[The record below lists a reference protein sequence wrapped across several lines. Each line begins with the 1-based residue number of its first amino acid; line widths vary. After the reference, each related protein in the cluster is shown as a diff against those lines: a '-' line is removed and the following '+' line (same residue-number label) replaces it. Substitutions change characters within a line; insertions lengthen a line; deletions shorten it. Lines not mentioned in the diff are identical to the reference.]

1 MKTAKELS
9 NQFSKLKGKRQNW
22 ESHWQE
28 IADYVLP
35 RRADVN
41 KSRSSGD
48 KRTEFIYDGTAL
60 HASELLSSSL
70 HGMLTNA
77 ATPWFSMRFKNE
89 SLAMEEE
96 SREWLEACTQTMYI
110 ALDRSNFQQE
120 IHELYTDLVVFGTSA
135 MMIEEDDEKF
145 LRFSTRHIKEFF
157 IEENDKGFVDTIHRE
172 IKMTARAAFMRFGEN
187 LSKRVKD
194 LAEKKPYDEI
204 TLHHC
209 VKPNDEMN
217 PYKIDNK
224 SMAFSSIYYDQ
235 EDSKVIS
242 ISGFNEF
249 PFVIPRWL
257 KSSSE
262 IYGRSPS
269 MTALSDIKMIN
280 KMSETTIKAA
290 QKMVDP
296 PLLVPDDSFVLPV
309 RTQPGGLNYYRSG
322 TRDRIEP
329 LQIGANTPVG
339 LNLEDQRR
347 EAIRQAYFV
356 DQLLM
361 SQDVRMTATEVMQR
375 NEEKMRLLAP
385 VLGRLQAEML
395 QPLITRC
402 FNIMLRKGLLPTPPT
417 ALQGTTVDI
426 EYVSPLA
433 RSQRTGDVQ
442 AILRSLEIIT
452 PLAQMMPVMDYLDS
466 DKLVKHITDVLGV
479 PRKVLRSDQEVAEIR
494 QQQQEAAAQQQ
505 QLDQTSQ
512 MAEAGGRAAPFLKEV
527 NNAEE
532 QTT

>member
-1 MKTAKELS
+1 MKTANEVAE
-9 NQFSKLKGKRQNW
+9 QFNKLKSKRANW

-35 RRADVN
+35 RRADVT

-48 KRTEFIYDGTAL
+48 KRTTLIFDGTAL
-60 HASELLSSSL
+60 HACELLSSSL

-89 SLAMEEE
+89 MLAADEE
-96 SREWLEACTQTMYI
+96 SREWLEACTQSMYI

-120 IHELYTDLVVFGTSA
+120 IHELYTDLVTFGTSC
-135 MMIEEDDEKF
+135 MMIEEDEQKL
-145 LRFSTRHIKEFF
+145 LRFSTRHIKE
-157 IEENDKGFVDTIHRE
+157 IYISENDKGVVDTVHRE
-172 IKMTARAAFMRFGEN
+172 FKMTARAAYQRFGEN
-187 LSKRVKD
+187 LSRRLKKI
-194 LAEKKPYDEI
+194 AETNPYDEVTI
-204 TLHHC
+204 HQC
-209 VKPNDEMN
+209 VKPNDKQN
-217 PYKIDNK
+217 PYKMDDQ
-224 SMAFSSIYYDQ
+224 SMAFTSIYYDH
-235 EDSKVIS
+235 EDKKIIS
-242 ISGFNEF
+242 VSGFNEF
-249 PFVIPRWL
+249 PFVVPRWL

-262 IYGRSPS
+262 MYGRSPS
-269 MTALSDIKMIN
+269 MTALPDIKMIN

-309 RTQPGGLNYYRSG
+309 RTQPGGLNYFRSG

-329 LQIGANTPVG
+329 LNIGANTPVG

-385 VLGRLQAEML
+385 VLGRLQSEML

-402 FNIMLRKGLLPTPPT
+402 FNILLRKEMLPTPPVS
-417 ALQGTTVDI
+417 LQGQTVDI

-442 AILRSLEIIT
+442 AILRSLEIIS
-452 PLAQMMPVMDYLDS
+452 PLAQMMPVMDYLDP

-479 PRKVLRSDQEVAEIR
+479 PRKILRSDQEVAMIR
-494 QQQQEAAAQQQ
+494 QQQMEAAQQQ
-505 QLDQTSQ
+505 AELDQASQ
-512 MAEAGGRAAPFLKEV
+512 MAEAGGKAAPLLKEV
-527 NNAEE
+527 NNA
-532 QTT
+532 

>member
-1 MKTAKELS
+1 MKNAQMIA
-9 NQFSKLKGKRQNW
+9 NQFDKLKTQRQNW

-60 HASELLSSSL
+60 HAAELLSSSL

-89 SLAMEEE
+89 GLAQDEE
-96 SREWLEACTQTMYI
+96 SREWLEACTQSMYI

-120 IHELYTDLVVFGTSA
+120 IHELYTDLVTFGTSC
-135 MMIEEDDEKF
+135 MMIEEDDQKF
-145 LRFSTRHIKEFF
+145 LRFSTRHIKE
-157 IEENDKGFVDTIHRE
+157 IYVAENDKGVVDTVHRE
-172 IKMTARAAFMRFGEN
+172 FKISARAAYQRFGDN
-187 LSKRVKD
+187 LSKRLIEVAK
-194 LAEKKPYDEI
+194 ENPYDEI

-209 VKPNDEMN
+209 VKPNDKQN
-217 PYKIDNK
+217 PYKMDNM
-224 SMAFSSIYYDQ
+224 SMPFVSIYYDH
-235 EDSKVIS
+235 EDKKVIS
-242 ISGFNEF
+242 TSGFNEF
-249 PFVIPRWL
+249 PFVVPRWL

-269 MTALSDIKMIN
+269 MTALADVKMLN

-329 LQIGANTPVG
+329 LNIGANTPVG

-347 EAIRQAYFV
+347 NAIRQAYFV

-395 QPLITRC
+395 QPLITRS
-402 FNIMLRKGLLPTPPT
+402 FNIMLRKGLLPTPPVS
-417 ALQGTTVDI
+417 LQGSTIDI

-452 PLAQMMPVMDYLDS
+452 PLAQMFPVMDYLDG

-494 QQQQEAAAQQQ
+494 EQQAEAQAQQAE
-505 QLDQTSQ
+505 LDRASQ
-512 MAEAGGRAAPFLKEV
+512 MAEAGGKAAPLLKEL
-527 NNAEE
+527 NAS
-532 QTT
+532 

>member
-1 MKTAKELS
+1 MDKAKQLS
-9 NQFSKLKGKRQNW
+9 DQFSKLKSKRANW
-22 ESHWQE
+22 ENHWQE
-28 IADYVLP
+28 IADYCLP
-35 RRADVN
+35 RRADVT
-41 KSRSSGD
+41 KSRSAGD
-48 KRTEFIYDGTAL
+48 KRTTFIFDGTAL
-60 HASELLSSSL
+60 HAAELLSSSL

-89 SLAMEEE
+89 MLASDEE

-120 IHELYTDLVVFGTSA
+120 IHELYTDLIIFGTA
-135 MMIEEDDEKF
+135 CMMVEEDDQKF
-145 LRFSTRHIKEFF
+145 LRFSTRHIKE
-157 IEENDKGFVDTIHRE
+157 IYISESDKGVVDTVHRE
-172 IKMTARAAFMRFGEN
+172 FKMTARAAFQRFGDQ
-187 LSKRVKD
+187 LSQRIIKI
-194 LAEKKPYDEI
+194 AEDKPYDEV
-204 TLHHC
+204 TLYHC
-209 VKPNDEMN
+209 VKPNDKQN
-217 PYKIDNK
+217 PYRMENTA
-224 SMAFSSIYYDQ
+224 MPFTSIYYDN
-235 EDSKVIS
+235 EDKKIIS

-249 PFVIPRWL
+249 PFVVPRWL

-262 IYGRSPS
+262 QYGRSPS
-269 MTALSDIKMIN
+269 MTALPDIKMVN

-296 PLLVPDDSFVLPV
+296 PLLVPDDSFILPV

-329 LQIGANTPVG
+329 LNIGANTPVG
-339 LNLEDQRR
+339 MNLEDQRR
-347 EAIRQAYFV
+347 AAIRQAYFV

-402 FNIMLRKGLLPTPPT
+402 FNILLRKEILPTPPVT
-417 ALQGTTVDI
+417 LQGNTIDI

-442 AILRSLEIIT
+442 AILRALEIIT

-479 PRKVLRSDQEVAEIR
+479 PRKILRSDQEVAQIR
-494 QQQQEAAAQQQ
+494 EQQAQAAQQQ
-505 QLDQTSQ
+505 AELDQASQ
-512 MAEAGGRAAPFLKEV
+512 MAEAGGKAAPLLREV
-527 NNAEE
+527 NNA
-532 QTT
+532 

>member
-1 MKTAKELS
+1 MKTANEVAE
-9 NQFSKLKGKRQNW
+9 QFNKLKSKRANW

-35 RRADVN
+35 RRADVT

-48 KRTEFIYDGTAL
+48 KRTTLIFDGTAL
-60 HASELLSSSL
+60 HACELLSSSL

-89 SLAMEEE
+89 MLAADEE
-96 SREWLEACTQTMYI
+96 SREWLEACTQSMYI

-120 IHELYTDLVVFGTSA
+120 IHELYTDLVTFGTSC
-135 MMIEEDDEKF
+135 MMIEEDNQKL
-145 LRFSTRHIKEFF
+145 LRFSTRHIKE
-157 IEENDKGFVDTIHRE
+157 IYISENDKGVVDTVHRE
-172 IKMTARAAFMRFGEN
+172 FKMTARAAYQRFGEN
-187 LSKRVKD
+187 LSRRLKKI
-194 LAEKKPYDEI
+194 AETNPYDEVTI
-204 TLHHC
+204 HQC
-209 VKPNDEMN
+209 VKPNDQQN
-217 PYKIDNK
+217 PYKMDDK
-224 SMAFSSIYYDQ
+224 SMAFTSIYYDH
-235 EDSKVIS
+235 EDKKIIS
-242 ISGFNEF
+242 VSGFNEF
-249 PFVIPRWL
+249 PFVVPRWL

-262 IYGRSPS
+262 MYGRSPS
-269 MTALSDIKMIN
+269 MTALPDIKMIN

-329 LQIGANTPVG
+329 LNIGANTPVG

-385 VLGRLQAEML
+385 VLGRLQSEML

-402 FNIMLRKGLLPTPPT
+402 FNILLRKEMLPTPPVS
-417 ALQGTTVDI
+417 LQGQTVDI

-442 AILRSLEIIT
+442 AILRSLEIIS
-452 PLAQMMPVMDYLDS
+452 PLAQMMPVMDYLDP

-479 PRKVLRSDQEVAEIR
+479 PRKILRSDQEVAMIR
-494 QQQQEAAAQQQ
+494 QQQMEAAQQQ
-505 QLDQTSQ
+505 AQLDQASQ
-512 MAEAGGRAAPFLKEV
+512 MAEAGGKAAPLLKEV
-527 NNAEE
+527 NNA
-532 QTT
+532 

>member
-1 MKTAKELS
+1 MNARELS
-9 NQFSKLKGKRQNW
+9 NQFSKLKTQRQNW

-60 HASELLSSSL
+60 HAAELLSSSL

-77 ATPWFSMRFKNE
+77 ATPWFSMRFKDENL
-89 SLAMEEE
+89 SMDEE
-96 SREWLEACTQTMYI
+96 SREWLESCTTTMYI

-120 IHELYTDLVVFGTSA
+120 IHELYTDLVTFGTSA
-135 MMIEEDDEKF
+135 MMIEEDEDKF
-145 LRFSTRHIKEFF
+145 LRFSTRHIKE
-157 IEENDKGFVDTIHRE
+157 IYVAENDKGVVDTVHRE
-172 IKMTARAAFMRFGEN
+172 FKMTARAAYQRFGEK
-187 LSKRVKD
+187 LSKRI
-194 LAEKKPYDEI
+194 LEIAEKKPYDEI

-209 VKPNDEMN
+209 VKPNDNQN
-217 PYKIDNK
+217 PYKLENT
-224 SMAFSSIYYDQ
+224 SMPFASIYYDH
-235 EDSKVIS
+235 EDQKI
-242 ISGFNEF
+242 ITLSGFNEF
-249 PFVIPRWL
+249 PFVVPRWL

-269 MTALSDIKMIN
+269 MTALADIKMIN

-296 PLLVPDDSFVLPV
+296 PLLVPDDSFILPV

-339 LNLEDQRR
+339 LNLEEQRR
-347 EAIRQAYFV
+347 QAIRQAYFV

-361 SQDVRMTATEVMQR
+361 SQDARMTATEVMQR

-395 QPLITRC
+395 QPLINRS
-402 FNIMLRKGLLPTPPT
+402 FNIMLRKGLLPTHPVS
-417 ALQGTTVDI
+417 LQGRTIDI

-452 PLAQMMPVMDYLDS
+452 PLAQMLPVMDYLDS

-479 PRKVLRSDQEVAEIR
+479 PRKVLRSDQEVAAIR
-494 QQQQEAAAQQQ
+494 EEQAAAAAEQAE
-505 QLDQTSQ
+505 LDQASQ
-512 MAEAGGRAAPFLKEV
+512 VAEAGGKAAPLLREI
-527 NNAEE
+527 NSGE
-532 QTT
+532 QG

>member
-1 MKTAKELS
+1 MKTANEVAE
-9 NQFSKLKGKRQNW
+9 QFNKLKSKRANW

-35 RRADVN
+35 RRADVT

-48 KRTEFIYDGTAL
+48 KRTTLIFDGTAL
-60 HASELLSSSL
+60 HACELLSSSL

-89 SLAMEEE
+89 MLAADEE
-96 SREWLEACTQTMYI
+96 SREWLEACTQSMYI

-120 IHELYTDLVVFGTSA
+120 IHELYTDLVTFGTSC
-135 MMIEEDDEKF
+135 MMIEEDNQKL
-145 LRFSTRHIKEFF
+145 LRFSTRHIKE
-157 IEENDKGFVDTIHRE
+157 IYISENDKGVVDTVHRE
-172 IKMTARAAFMRFGEN
+172 FKMTARAAYQRFGEN
-187 LSKRVKD
+187 LSRRLKKI
-194 LAEKKPYDEI
+194 AETNPYDEVTI
-204 TLHHC
+204 HQC
-209 VKPNDEMN
+209 VKPNDQQN
-217 PYKIDNK
+217 PYKMDDK
-224 SMAFSSIYYDQ
+224 SMAFTSIYYDH
-235 EDSKVIS
+235 EDKKIIS
-242 ISGFNEF
+242 VSGFNEF
-249 PFVIPRWL
+249 PFVVPRWL

-262 IYGRSPS
+262 MYGRSPS
-269 MTALSDIKMIN
+269 MTALPDIKMIN

-329 LQIGANTPVG
+329 LNIGANTPVG

-395 QPLITRC
+395 QPLITRS
-402 FNIMLRKGLLPTPPT
+402 FNIMLRKGLLPTPPVS
-417 ALQGTTVDI
+417 LQGSTIDI

-452 PLAQMMPVMDYLDS
+452 PLAQMLPVMDYLDG

-494 QQQQEAAAQQQ
+494 EQQAEAQAQQAE
-505 QLDQTSQ
+505 LDRASQ
-512 MAEAGGRAAPFLKEV
+512 MAEAGGKAAPLLKEL
-527 NNAEE
+527 NAS
-532 QTT
+532 

>member
-1 MKTAKELS
+1 MKTANEVAE
-9 NQFSKLKGKRQNW
+9 QFNKLKSKRANW

-35 RRADVN
+35 RRADVT

-48 KRTEFIYDGTAL
+48 KRTTLIFDGTAL
-60 HASELLSSSL
+60 HACELLSSSL

-89 SLAMEEE
+89 MLAADEE
-96 SREWLEACTQTMYI
+96 SREWLEACTQSMYI

-120 IHELYTDLVVFGTSA
+120 IHELYTDLVTFGTSC
-135 MMIEEDDEKF
+135 MMIEEDPQKL
-145 LRFSTRHIKEFF
+145 LRFSTRHIKE
-157 IEENDKGFVDTIHRE
+157 IYISENDKGVVDTVHRE
-172 IKMTARAAFMRFGEN
+172 FKMTARAAYQRFGEN
-187 LSKRVKD
+187 LSRRLKKI
-194 LAEKKPYDEI
+194 AENNPYDEVTI
-204 TLHHC
+204 HQC
-209 VKPNDEMN
+209 VKPNDKQN
-217 PYKIDNK
+217 PYKMDDQ
-224 SMAFSSIYYDQ
+224 SMAFTSIYYDY
-235 EDSKVIS
+235 EDKKIIS
-242 ISGFNEF
+242 VSGFNEF
-249 PFVIPRWL
+249 PFVVPRWL

-262 IYGRSPS
+262 MYGRSPS
-269 MTALSDIKMIN
+269 MTALPDIKMIN

-309 RTQPGGLNYYRSG
+309 RTQPGGLNYFRSG

-329 LQIGANTPVG
+329 LNIGANTPVG

-385 VLGRLQAEML
+385 VLGRLQSEML

-402 FNIMLRKGLLPTPPT
+402 FNILLRKEMLPTPPVS
-417 ALQGTTVDI
+417 LQGQTVDI

-442 AILRSLEIIT
+442 AILRSLEIIS
-452 PLAQMMPVMDYLDS
+452 PLAQMMPVMDYLDP

-479 PRKVLRSDQEVAEIR
+479 PRKILRSDQEVAMIR
-494 QQQQEAAAQQQ
+494 QQQMQAAQQQ
-505 QLDQTSQ
+505 AELDQASQ
-512 MAEAGGRAAPFLKEV
+512 MAEAGGKAAPLLKEV
-527 NNAEE
+527 NNA
-532 QTT
+532 

>member
-1 MKTAKELS
+1 MKNAQMIAY
-9 NQFSKLKGKRQNW
+9 QFDKLKTQRQNW

-60 HASELLSSSL
+60 HAAELLSSSL

-89 SLAMEEE
+89 GLAQDEE
-96 SREWLEACTQTMYI
+96 SREWLEACTQSMYI

-120 IHELYTDLVVFGTSA
+120 IHELYTDLVTFGTSC
-135 MMIEEDDEKF
+135 MMIEEDDQKF
-145 LRFSTRHIKEFF
+145 LRFSTRHIKE
-157 IEENDKGFVDTIHRE
+157 IYVAENDKGVVDTVHRE
-172 IKMTARAAFMRFGEN
+172 FKITARAAYQRFGDN
-187 LSKRVKD
+187 LSKRLIEVAK
-194 LAEKKPYDEI
+194 ENPYDEI

-209 VKPNDEMN
+209 VKPNDKQN
-217 PYKIDNK
+217 PYKMDNM
-224 SMAFSSIYYDQ
+224 SMPFVSIYYDH
-235 EDSKVIS
+235 EDKKVIS
-242 ISGFNEF
+242 TSGFNEF
-249 PFVIPRWL
+249 PFVVPRWL

-269 MTALSDIKMIN
+269 MTALADVKMLN

-329 LQIGANTPVG
+329 LNIGANTPVG

-347 EAIRQAYFV
+347 QAIRQAYFV

-395 QPLITRC
+395 QPLITRS
-402 FNIMLRKGLLPTPPT
+402 FNIMLRKGLLPTPPVS
-417 ALQGTTVDI
+417 LQGSTIDI

-452 PLAQMMPVMDYLDS
+452 PLAQMLPVMDYLDG

-494 QQQQEAAAQQQ
+494 EQQAEAQAQQAE
-505 QLDQTSQ
+505 LDRASQ
-512 MAEAGGRAAPFLKEV
+512 MAEAGGKAAPLLKEL
-527 NNAEE
+527 NAS
-532 QTT
+532 